1 MPTGSPSRVRPM
13 GAVVAGRPVRVAK
26 EIQKSRSRYWRE
38 PSGVVNRRSKILGLW
53 SCGKAATKA
62 VGKRKASWVRKYSC
76 QTARAA
82 LRRLTAA
89 EKCLN
94 GAVHA
99 RACLADRKST
109 RLNSSHSQISY
120 AVFCLKKKKKTSNG
134 GRYASI
140 TTLQA
145 STSAIPIILTIDCD
159 DVLTTRSEDMCVEH
173 YTTNLYYTT
182 GHNMF

>member
-99 RACLADRKST
+99 RACLAAYEPSWFSAGRRERPAERARVLLVGT
-109 RLNSSHSQISY
+109 AEHLERRAQI
-120 AVFCLKKKKKTSNG
+120 G
-134 GRYASI
+134 GGPR
-140 TTLQA
+140 Q
-145 STSAIPIILTIDCD
+145 
-159 DVLTTRSEDMCVEH
+159 RSRD
-173 YTTNLYYTT
+173 
-182 GHNMF
+182 G